1 MACLLTN
8 GRGLECREAVGGL
21 RNVYFANHDTLG
33 TYTID
38 SSAASLGELTA
49 VSGTA
54 NVFKYALNPQSSEYT
69 ETITVSEDNGTV
81 FFEQVTTLMLP
92 NLTKGALAALR
103 LLIQGRFQLFTEDN
117 NVIESKGFGNCYL
130 VGAYNGATVTGGT
143 VALGKALGDM
153 SGYTLTITSREQNSA
168 LIVEEGTTTIF
179 DAISSNITIV
189 TV

>member
-33 TYTID
+33 AYTVD
-38 SSAASLGELTA
+38 SDGQLTA
-49 VSGTA
+49 VGGTTS
-54 NVFKYALNPQSSEYT
+54 VFKYALNPQSSEYT

-92 NLTKGALAALR
+92 NLSKEALKALR
-103 LLIQGRFQLFTEDN
+103 LLTSGRFQMFTEDN
-117 NVIESKGFGNCYL
+117 NVNEVNGFGQCYL

-153 SGYTLTITSREQNSA
+153 SGYTLTITSREKKSA
-168 LIVEEGTTTIF
+168 LFVEPGTSAIF
-179 DAISSNITIV
+179 DGLGSTLTIV
-189 TV
+189 TA

>member
-1 MACLLTN
+1 MACALLN

-33 TYTID
+33 AYTVD
-38 SSAASLGELTA
+38 ADGQLTA
-49 VSGTA
+49 VAGTT

-81 FFEQVTTLMLP
+81 FYEQVTTLMLP
-92 NLTKGALAALR
+92 NLSKAALSALR
-103 LLIQGRFQLFTEDN
+103 LLTQGRFQIFTEDN
-117 NVIESKGFGNCYL
+117 NIIESKGFGNCYL

-153 SGYTLTITSREQNSA
+153 SGYTLTITSREKRSA
-168 LIVEEGTTTIF
+168 LIIEEGTTTIF
-179 DAISSNITIV
+179 DGLGSITV
-189 TV
+189 VDS

>member
-33 TYTID
+33 AYTVD
-38 SSAASLGELTA
+38 TDGQLT
-49 VSGTA
+49 VVGGTT

-81 FFEQVTTLMLP
+81 LP
-92 NLTKGALAALR
+92 NLDKAALKALR
-103 LLIQGRFQLFTEDN
+103 LLTAGRFQLFAEDN
-117 NVIESKGFGNCYL
+117 NVSETTGFGQCYL

-153 SGYTLTITSREQNSA
+153 SGYTLTITSRERKSA
-168 LIVEEGTTTIF
+168 LFVEPGTTTIF

>member
-1 MACLLTN
+1 MACALLN

-33 TYTID
+33 AYTID
-38 SSAASLGELTA
+38 ADGQLTA
-49 VSGTA
+49 VAGTT

-81 FFEQVTTLMLP
+81 FYEQVTTLMLP
-92 NLTKGALAALR
+92 NLSKAALSALR
-103 LLIQGRFQLFTEDN
+103 LLTQGRFQIFTEDN
-117 NVIESKGFGNCYL
+117 NIIESKGFGNCYL

-153 SGYTLTITSREQNSA
+153 SGYTLTITSREKRSA
-168 LIVEEGTTTIF
+168 LIIEEGTTTIF
-179 DAISSNITIV
+179 DSLGSITV
-189 TV
+189 VDS

>member
-33 TYTID
+33 AYTVDTDGQLTAIG
-38 SSAASLGELTA
+38 AAS
-49 VSGTA
+49 GTD
-54 NVFKYALNPQSSEYT
+54 VFKYALNPQSSEYT

-92 NLTKGALAALR
+92 NLTKAALKALR
-103 LLIQGRFQLFTEDN
+103 LLTAGRFQLFAEDN
-117 NVIESKGFGNCYL
+117 NVSETTGFGQCYL

-153 SGYTLTITSREQNSA
+153 SGYTLTITSRERKSA
-168 LIVEEGTTTIF
+168 LFVEPGTTTIF

>member
-1 MACLLTN
+1 MACGTLLTN

-33 TYTID
+33 AYTVD
-38 SSAASLGELTA
+38 SDGQLTVVA
-49 VSGTA
+49 GTT

-81 FFEQVTTLMLP
+81 FYEQVTTLMLP
-92 NLTKGALAALR
+92 NLSKAALKALR
-103 LLIQGRFQLFTEDN
+103 LLTAGRFQIFTEDN
-117 NVIESKGFGNCYL
+117 NVSETTGFGQCYL

-153 SGYTLTITSREQNSA
+153 SGYTLTITSRERKSA
-168 LIVEEGTTTIF
+168 LFVEPGTTTIF
-179 DAISSNITIV
+179 DAISSNLTIV